1 MGPVLPTSADGSQL
15 WNLDSSDT
23 MMQAS
28 EYSEYGLQ
36 PNLGSLSAPSESL
49 QTILDS
55 PGNFDWVSRTLQ
67 LPNFRTERFLL
78 NIDKRFIS

>member
-15 WNLDSSDT
+15 WNLDSSDI
-23 MMQAS
+23 MMQA
-28 EYSEYGLQ
+28 SEYGLQ

-67 LPNFRTERFLL
+67 LSNIRTERFLL